1 VTEELLHRRVAR
13 VAADRPK
20 APAVSDG
27 AERCD
32 YQTLWRRAGDMAAQL
47 RALGNGPDG
56 VVLVCADKC
65 VDVVVAALAAWRN
78 GAAYLP
84 VDPRTPRA
92 RVVRAVRRL
101 PAASALVTTSA
112 LADRAAGLP
121 VLLLD
126 GPRPPAADTPEP
138 AVSADDLAYLI
149 HTSGSTGEPKL
160 VGVTHR
166 SLAAAYDSWNAAL
179 NLGGLASHL
188 QAAPLGF
195 DVHVADLARALLS
208 GAHLV
213 LCPAAIVLDPQEL
226 YALMNEHCIEAV
238 LMTPS
243 VWRLLLDW
251 LERTGGRLSTLRQLA
266 VGGESWTPDELRRLR
281 AVAPPG
287 CRLLN
292 FYGVAEA
299 CVDSS
304 YADLSV
310 GPIPSEIPLGR
321 PFDGMRVM
329 VLDRALRP
337 VLPGSVGEIYM
348 AGPGLAQ
355 GYYRDPAR
363 TAMSFLPVPHGP
375 PGARMYRTGD
385 LAQVCVGGDILY
397 RGRTDDQVKVR
408 GTRIQLAEVDAALRA
423 YPGVSAASAAIHRR
437 GQENVLVGYVVA
449 DHAISA
455 RGLCR
460 HVASLLPEAMVPVTV
475 VQRSALPLS
484 RNGKVDRGAL
494 PDPASGAYGG
504 AVRELGGVEA
514 LVARHW
520 ERLLGGPPRRSC
532 RRVTEA
538 GGTSLTAAHLAVDI
552 GMERNVHVPVG
563 AVFSASTF
571 AGLATAVEAATA
583 RTAQGGQAAP
593 ARVGATPNQARIWL
607 VTRLRRED
615 AAYHIPLLIDMA
627 GDLDVR
633 VLRECLR
640 LLTERHDGLR
650 AVFGSGPD
658 GLVQRLRPAGPAE
671 MEELDLRAEPQRSDM
686 VVGDQIARSFDVA
699 DGPLL
704 RAALLRLAGQRWRL
718 LLVAHHLVLDGRS
731 VRILARDLGRLYSSL
746 VAGRERPQIEAG
758 SYERAVE
765 VVRRTVVDPAARG
778 YWRDA
783 LASPPPHPRFPGGRA
798 AAGSG
803 RRSVILDSGQAAALR
818 AISRQYRT
826 TLFAALLAVLA
837 GLLHRWSGLDEV
849 TVGAP
854 FGDQDSPELQDVVG
868 MFVATVALRV
878 SVTGRPAFGEL
889 LARTARAVAGAM
901 AHRDVPFD
909 QIVHDLGLSGTTGGN
924 PLFRVW
930 LNMLGP
936 PVAPPR
942 MTGLVTEVLK
952 APPCG
957 SLFDLCLYVTERG
970 DELELDLVY
979 DLAAIDDAHA
989 QAFLD
994 QFAALAA
1001 ACAARPLAA
1010 IGDHDLRAG
1019 KVVAPDLV
1027 IGPVGSGVPALL
1039 PRLAEV
1045 IRDGGDR
1052 TAVRSNRCSYTYR
1065 ELGTVAGQVAAALT
1079 EAGASAGTIVPV
1091 LADRHPEL
1099 VPALL
1104 GVLSADAVFTVI
1116 DAALPTDRIR
1126 ELVALTGARVGLVAG
1141 EPAAPPVTFP
1151 ERDGRWLATPAPGVP
1166 TPWTPAEPAA
1176 GGYLAFTS
1184 GTTGRPSRVRADTA
1198 PLAHFLAW
1206 YTARFGVGPDDRF
1219 ALTSGLGYDPLLRD
1233 VLTPLWVGAT
1243 LSVPD
1248 GATSRTPRALLAW
1261 LATEQI
1267 TVLHLTPQLA
1277 RLLTL
1282 TAENLRLPRLRLVCC
1297 GGDQLHP
1304 ADVAGIRTWAGDAVV
1319 MNAYGTTETPQIVA
1333 LQVVDSP
1340 SATTEALPIGR
1351 ATPGAHLLIR
1361 NPAGR
1366 PAAVGEVG
1374 RLLVRGPYL
1383 ASTVLDGNSLIDDA
1397 MPGYRQA
1404 DTGDLARYLAD
1415 GAVQLLGRGDDL
1427 VKVAGHRVNPL
1438 ETDQL
1443 LRTYPAVRDAVTLA
1457 VRGADGENHLRSYVV
1472 AEDTADPDALRALLR
1487 RSLPD
1492 HLVPVSITC
1501 LESLPL
1507 NGNGKV
1513 DRTALAGLSRPTAA
1527 AARPGARPLTDLERR
1542 IAAAWERVH
1551 DVPVTGTDLNF
1562 FDLGGSSLTLLRVQ
1576 IELERSLGTPVA
1588 ITDLFE
1594 HPTVAALAAYLSRAA
1609 PEQPSATDQQP
1620 VPPGRLR
1627 IMRERR
1633 LAARNATRLPGHAD
1647 AARLPEHGERN

>member
-1 VTEELLHRRVAR
+1 MTEELLHRRVAQ
-13 VAADRPK
+13 VAADRPT

-47 RALGNGPDG
+47 RALGNGPGG
-56 VVLVCADKC
+56 VVVVCADKC
-65 VDVVVAALAAWRN
+65 VDVVAAALAAWRN

-84 VDPRTPRA
+84 VDPRTPPA
-92 RVVRAVRRL
+92 RVVQAVGRL
-101 PAASALVTTSA
+101 PGASALVTTSA

-121 VLLLD
+121 ILLLD
-126 GPRPPAADTPEP
+126 RPRPSAAGTPEP

-160 VGVTHR
+160 VAVTHR

-179 NLGGLASHL
+179 DLRGLASHL

-213 LCPAAIVLDPQEL
+213 LCPAATVLDPQEL
-226 YALMNEHCIEAV
+226 YALMNEHRIEAV

-251 LERTGGRLSTLRQLA
+251 LERTGSRLSTLRQLA

-304 YADLSV
+304 YADLSA
-310 GPIPSEIPLGR
+310 GPIPGQIPLGR
-321 PFDGMRVM
+321 PFGGMQVM
-329 VLDRALRP
+329 VLDRALQP
-337 VLPGSVGEIYM
+337 VRPGSAGEIYL

-385 LAQVCVGGDILY
+385 LAQVSADGDLLY

-437 GQENVLVGYVVA
+437 GGENVLVGYVVA
-449 DHAISA
+449 DRAISPHDL
-455 RGLCR
+455 RR

-475 VQRSALPLS
+475 MRRSRLPLT

-494 PDPASGAYGG
+494 PDTASGVDGG
-504 AVRELGGVEA
+504 AVRELGPVEA

-520 ERLLGGPPRRSC
+520 ERLLGAPPRSRDDDFF
-532 RRVTEA
+532 EA

-552 GMERNVHVPVG
+552 GIERGVHLPVG
-563 AVFSASTF
+563 AVFSAPTI
-571 AGLATAVEAATA
+571 AGLATTLEAATA
-583 RTAQGGQAAP
+583 RTAQAGQAAP
-593 ARVGATPNQARIWL
+593 ALLGATPNQARMWL

-615 AAYHIPLLIDMA
+615 AAYHIPMLIDMA

-650 AVFGSGPD
+650 AVFGPGPD
-658 GLVQRLRPAGPAE
+658 GLVQRLRPAGSAE
-671 MEELDLRAEPQRSDM
+671 LEELDLRAEPERSDL
-686 VVGDQIARSFDVA
+686 VIGDQIACPFDVA
-699 DGPLL
+699 AGPLL
-704 RAALLRLAGQRWRL
+704 RAALLRLAGRRWRL
-718 LLVAHHLVLDGRS
+718 LLVAHHLVLDGWS
-731 VRILARDLGRLYSSL
+731 MRILARDLGLLYSSL
-746 VAGRERPQIEAG
+746 VAGEQPQIEAG

-765 VVRRTVVDPAARG
+765 VVRRTVIDPAARR
-778 YWRDA
+778 YWRHA
-783 LASPPPHPRFPGGRA
+783 LANPPPHPRFPGGRA

-803 RRSVILDSGQAAALR
+803 RRSVILDSERVAALR
-818 AISRQYRT
+818 AVSRRHRT

-849 TVGAP
+849 AIGAP
-854 FGDQDSPELQDVVG
+854 FGDRDQPELQDVVG

-878 SVTGRPAFGEL
+878 SVAGRPAFGEL
-889 LARTARAVAGAM
+889 LARSAPAVAGAM

-909 QIVHDLGLSGTTGGN
+909 QIVRDLGLSGTSGGN

-930 LNMLGP
+930 LNLLGP
-936 PVAPPR
+936 PVAAPR

-952 APPCG
+952 APACG

-989 QAFLD
+989 QAFLE

-1001 ACAARPLAA
+1001 ACAAYPLAA

-1019 KVVAPDLV
+1019 QVVAPDPGAGL
-1027 IGPVGSGVPALL
+1027 GGSGAPALL
-1039 PRLAEV
+1039 PRLAAV

-1052 TAVRSNRCSYTYR
+1052 TAVRSKRGSYTYR
-1065 ELGTVAGQVAAALT
+1065 ELATVAGQVAAAVT
-1079 EAGASAGTIVPV
+1079 AAGATAGTIVPV

-1116 DAALPTDRIR
+1116 DAALPADRIR
-1126 ELVALTGARVGLVAG
+1126 ELVALTGARVGLAVG
-1141 EPAAPPVTFP
+1141 EPVARPVAWP
-1151 ERDGRWLATPAPGVP
+1151 EQDGRWLVMPAPGLAA
-1166 TPWTPAEPAA
+1166 PWTPAEPAA
-1176 GGYLAFTS
+1176 GGYLAYTS
-1184 GTTGRPSRVRADTA
+1184 GTTGRPSRVRAGTA

-1206 YTARFGVGPDDRF
+1206 YTARFGIGPDDRF

-1233 VLTPLWVGAT
+1233 VLTPLWVGASV
-1243 LSVPD
+1243 SVPD
-1248 GATSRTPRALLAW
+1248 GATIRTPRALLAW
-1261 LATEQI
+1261 LAAEQI

-1282 TAENLRLPRLRLVCC
+1282 AAGRLRLPCLRLVCC
-1297 GGDQLHP
+1297 GGDELYP
-1304 ADVAGIRTWAGDAVV
+1304 SDVAGIRTWAGDAVV
-1319 MNAYGTTETPQIVA
+1319 VNAYGTTETPQIVA
-1333 LQVVDSP
+1333 WQLVDP
-1340 SATTEALPIGR
+1340 LSAATEALPIGR
-1351 ATPGAHLLIR
+1351 AAPGAQLLVC

-1383 ASTVLDGNSLIDDA
+1383 ASTVLDGDSLIEDA
-1397 MPGYRQA
+1397 VPGYRRA

-1415 GAVQLLGRGDDL
+1415 GTVQLLGRSDDL

-1438 ETDQL
+1438 ETDRL
-1443 LRTYPAVRDAVTLA
+1443 LRAHPAVRDAVTLA

-1472 AEDTADPDALRALLR
+1472 AEDTVGSDVLRALLR

-1492 HLVPVSITC
+1492 HLIPASITR
-1501 LESLPL
+1501 LESIPL

-1513 DRTALAGLSRPTAA
+1513 DRAALARLHRPTAA
-1527 AARPGARPLTDLERR
+1527 AARPGEPPLTDLERR

-1551 DVPVTGTDLNF
+1551 DVPVTGTDRNF
-1562 FDLGGSSLTLLRVQ
+1562 FDLGGSSLTLIRVQ
-1576 IELERSLGTPVA
+1576 LELERSLGRPVA
-1588 ITDLFE
+1588 IADLFE
-1594 HPTVAALAAYLSRAA
+1594 HPTVGALAAYLGRATPA
-1609 PEQPSATDQQP
+1609 QLRTDQRP
-1620 VPPGRLR
+1620 VPRARLR

-1633 LAARNATRLPGHAD
+1633 LTARNATRLPGHGD
-1647 AARLPEHGERN
+1647 ATRLPEHDERNG